1 VAEFT
6 FRVRL
11 PLRAGNFSLHHSVQT
26 GSGAYPA
33 SYPVGSRGYF
43 LGGKAVGTWR
53 WPLAS
58 I

>member
-33 SYPVGSRGYF
+33 SYPVGSRDSFPVSKEAGSWSW
-43 LGGKAVGTWR
+43 LLT
-53 WPLAS
+53 S